1 MEIAVLNYATGE
13 VGIYT
18 NIPNEWQAEDICH
31 YLYDELGLNEDETA
45 FMTGDDINIEIKKR
59 RA

>member
-18 NIPNEWQAEDICH
+18 NIPNEWQVEDVCN
-31 YLYDELGLNEDETA
+31 YLYNELGLNEDETA
-45 FMTGDDINIEIKKR
+45 FMIGDDINIEFKKR